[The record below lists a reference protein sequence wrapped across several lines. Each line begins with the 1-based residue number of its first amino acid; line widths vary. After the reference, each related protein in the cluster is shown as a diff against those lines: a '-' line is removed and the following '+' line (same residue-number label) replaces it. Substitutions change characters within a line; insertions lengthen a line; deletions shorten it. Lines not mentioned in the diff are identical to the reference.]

1 LVIVSAS
8 YYPPVLFTEEVPMP
22 TALGNNKQTHQV
34 RQELGW
40 LGLAALATVLVLATA
55 ALVGAVF

>member
-1 LVIVSAS
+1 ML
-8 YYPPVLFTEEVPMP
+8 
-22 TALGNNKQTHQV
+22 TALRNNKQTNQV

-55 ALVGAVF
+55 ALVGTVF

>member
-1 LVIVSAS
+1 
-8 YYPPVLFTEEVPMP
+8 MP
-22 TALGNNKQTHQV
+22 TVLGKNKQTNQV

-55 ALVGAVF
+55 ALVGAVS